1 MLRLMLLF
9 ELLRVA
15 SLLHPDGK
23 TNRRENN
30 RERKSN
36 PPVGGWGRSF
46 RELFPPV
53 LKYFTF
59 AVI

>member
-46 RELFPPV
+46 RGLFPRC
-53 LKYFTF
+53 
-59 AVI
+59 